1 MTIALARDVENFLL
15 EQVRSG
21 ACTDASELV
30 NDVLRSVRDQQQIP
44 FEITPELEGWLLEA
58 AEKPASPLTRDDF
71 TSIRERAR
79 ERTQSGK
86 K

>member
-1 MTIALARDVENFLL
+1 MNIALARDVENFLL

-30 NDVLRSVRDQQQIP
+30 NDVLRSVRGQQQIP
-44 FEITPELEGWLLEA
+44 FEITPELEAWLLEA

-71 TSIRERAR
+71 TSIRERVR
-79 ERTQSGK
+79 ELTQSGTK
-86 K
+86 